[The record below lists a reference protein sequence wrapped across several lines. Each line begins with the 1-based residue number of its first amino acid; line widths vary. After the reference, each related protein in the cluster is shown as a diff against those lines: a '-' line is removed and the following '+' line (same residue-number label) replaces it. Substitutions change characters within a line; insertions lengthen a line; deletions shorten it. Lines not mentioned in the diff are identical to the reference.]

1 MITVSVLEN
10 VGIKQNSLGLY
21 RKELGN
27 TERKSKG
34 KETRLFRSHI
44 YRF

>member
-1 MITVSVLEN
+1 MITISVLKN

-21 RKELGN
+21 IKELGN

-34 KETRLFRSHI
+34 KETGLFRSHI
-44 YRF
+44 YKF